1 MYDKV
6 QQHALYYCNVGHDDI
21 VSVFPDSILELH
33 TTRSWDFIQEV
44 AVESVLGRR
53 YQPRPTTRS
62 SDDVIIGMIDTG
74 SFRCSFFFLLLY
86 IFLINFLCMLEEQKL
101 DIFK

>member
-1 MYDKV
+1 MTV
-6 QQHALYYCNVGHDDI
+6 QQHALYYCHVGHDDI

-33 TTRSWDFIQEV
+33 TTRSWEFIQEV
-44 AVESVLGRR
+44 AVESVSGRR

-74 SFRCSFFFLLLY
+74 SFRCSFFSCYY
-86 IFLINFLCMLEEQKL
+86 IFFYDFFVYATGTKA
-101 DIFK
+101 